1 MPNDKWFFTRLDSAE
16 RVAREEGNAK
26 QLKVVAD
33 TKSFIKSGTFTSRKH
48 ADRVLYY
55 WGKPDRVVSQKTG
68 LSETNI
74 RSIRGTMSEELYRL
88 FGREFLDNLEFGT
101 DESLRF
107 CRLRLSVISS
117 NKRSEDYFSQDALD
131 YIDANSEVEDF
142 DISTCKDEF
151 LFLKKYS
158 LASFKRDFA
167 NLNPNKV
174 AYLIRVLNRESGSP
188 EDTYSFMRSLDE
200 LEGQV

>member
-16 RVAREEGNAK
+16 RIAKEEGNVK
-26 QLKVVAD
+26 QLKVVTD

-117 NKRSEDYFSQDALD
+117 NKGSVDYFSQDALD

-158 LASFKRDFA
+158 LASFKKDFA
-167 NLNPNKV
+167 SLNPNKV
-174 AYLIRVLNRESGSP
+174 AFLIRVLNRESGSP

>member
-1 MPNDKWFFTRLDSAE
+1 MPNDKWFFTRLDSVE

-26 QLKVVAD
+26 QLKVVMD
-33 TKSFIKSGTFTSRKH
+33 TKSYIKSGTFTARKH

-107 CRLRLSVISS
+107 CRMRLSVIFM
-117 NKRSEDYFSQDALD
+117 NKGSEDYFSQDILD
-131 YIDANSEVEDF
+131 YIESNSSVEDF

-151 LFLKKYS
+151 LFLKKFS
-158 LASFKRDFA
+158 LSSFRKEFST
-167 NLNPNKV
+167 LNPNKV
-174 AYLIRVLNRESGSP
+174 AFLIRVLNRESGSP
-188 EDTYSFMRSLDE
+188 EDTYSFMRRLDE
-200 LEGQV
+200 LED

>member
-1 MPNDKWFFTRLDSAE
+1 MPNDKWFFTRLDSVE
-16 RVAREEGNAK
+16 RIAKEEGNAK
-26 QLKVVAD
+26 QLKVVMD
-33 TKSFIKSGTFTSRKH
+33 TKSYIKSGTFTTRKH

-88 FGREFLDNLEFGT
+88 FGREFLGNLEFGT
-101 DESLRF
+101 DESIRF
-107 CRLRLSVISS
+107 CRMRLSVISM
-117 NKRSEDYFSQDALD
+117 NKGSEDYFSQDILD
-131 YIDANSEVEDF
+131 YIESNSSVEDF

-151 LFLKKYS
+151 LFLKKFS
-158 LASFKRDFA
+158 LSSFRKEFSTLD
-167 NLNPNKV
+167 PNKV
-174 AYLIRVLNRESGSP
+174 AFLIRVLNRESGSP

-200 LEGQV
+200 LEG

>member
-1 MPNDKWFFTRLDSAE
+1 MPNDKWFFTRLDSVE

-26 QLKVVAD
+26 QLKVVMD
-33 TKSFIKSGTFTSRKH
+33 TKSYIKSGTFTTRKH

-107 CRLRLSVISS
+107 CRMRLSVISM
-117 NKRSEDYFSQDALD
+117 NKGSEDYFSQDILD
-131 YIDANSEVEDF
+131 YIESNSSVEDF

-151 LFLKKYS
+151 LFLKKFS
-158 LASFKRDFA
+158 LSSFRKEFST
-167 NLNPNKV
+167 LNPNKV
-174 AYLIRVLNRESGSP
+174 AFLIRVLNRESGSP

-200 LEGQV
+200 LED

>member
-1 MPNDKWFFTRLDSAE
+1 MPNDKWFFTRLDSVE
-16 RVAREEGNAK
+16 RVAMEEGNAK
-26 QLKVVAD
+26 QLKVVMD
-33 TKSFIKSGTFTSRKH
+33 TKSYIKSGTFTARKH

-107 CRLRLSVISS
+107 CRMRLSVISM
-117 NKRSEDYFSQDALD
+117 NKGSEDYFSQDILD
-131 YIDANSEVEDF
+131 YIESNSSVEDF

-151 LFLKKYS
+151 LFLKKFS
-158 LASFKRDFA
+158 LSSFRKEFST
-167 NLNPNKV
+167 LNPNKV
-174 AYLIRVLNRESGSP
+174 AFLIRVLNRESGSP

-200 LEGQV
+200 LED